1 MLKVVFS
8 NYLTVLWSNVSL
20 LSTSLEFFYH
30 YYSFAAIDI
39 YKQFVGSA
47 CDSAF

>member
-8 NYLTVLWSNVSL
+8 NYLTVLWSNVSQL
-20 LSTSLEFFYH
+20 NASLDFFF
-30 YYSFAAIDI
+30 YSFAAIDI